1 MNNLKSMSK
10 AMAGIVL
17 LAALGGIGRSQAQ
30 NVYNDT
36 VLKGCYGFLNT
47 SVDTEG
53 PNAARKNESIVGTL
67 CFDGNGNILKTLAGD
82 NQSGWWFDTNGVAKQ
97 GADSGTYMLAA
108 PNVPGQGMGTFS
120 FTKGC
125 QTYAFSVNSVDANGL
140 AHGFQFSQIKRT
152 KCGSGVPLVMGGTAY
167 LQP

>member
-1 MNNLKSMSK
+1 MRSMLK

-30 NVYNDT
+30 HVYTDM

-53 PNAARKNESIVGTL
+53 PNAARKNRSTVGTL
-67 CFDGNGNILKTLAGD
+67 CFDGNGLILSTLSGD
-82 NQSGWWFDTNGVAKQ
+82 NQTGSCINTNGAAVCKMEA
-97 GADSGTYMLAA
+97 GTYAVT
-108 PNVPGQGMGTFS
+108 NIPGQGMGTLNI
-120 FTKGC
+120 TGGC
-125 QTYAFSVNSVDANGL
+125 QTHAFSVNSVDANGL
-140 AHGFQFSQIKRT
+140 AHGFQFSSIKRT
-152 KCGSGVPLVMGGTAY
+152 KCSAGVPLVNGGTAY